1 MIRGSQN
8 SCFSGFPVET
18 LLPYHGEFMI
28 EGEAVITQHLR
39 EKLVAADDIDAALE
53 ESLTTTWDAK
63 VYSWDNSKY
72 PFNEWILNRIRGMGY
87 KLDDLSNLHEAVPLN
102 ETYKVTKQ
110 LCADTNLP
118 EFRRMLNR
126 FVREVIVPQGKLQ
139 LPVAVQRFMN
149 VRIMLPT
156 TPELFFPFHTGLLY
170 GHGIASRSI
179 WMPFVDVTADED
191 RSRSMQILSIKKSRE
206 LIQYAIDNRLNID
219 EMTEVFGTES
229 WQIKAGPGSAC
240 FFTQENIHGS
250 GRPNITGKTRVSMDF
265 RVAEG
270 IYGDYLGRK
279 IPAGYFHLIPD
290 TEAEEEKLL
299 SAQPDREKGFANGK
313 PNIFYVANNTAS
325 TYGIPVH
332 LQRYMLVDYCKKK
345 NLEFDYELF
354 DLEDMTHLP
363 TLRFLVEKRVCN
375 IVMYSIFALPEEEGY
390 RNELLETAVK
400 RGSVIHFVNEDLQ
413 LTSAEDLK
421 TIKKYLEFS
430 KYGKSRLPIGLPLTA
445 SSKLFFD
452 KWAGSLAQYGRRLRK

>member
-1 MIRGSQN
+1 M
-8 SCFSGFPVET
+8 
-18 LLPYHGEFMI
+18 
-28 EGEAVITQHLR
+28 TQHLR
-39 EKLVAADDIDAALE
+39 EKLVGADDIDAALE
-53 ESLTTTWDAK
+53 QSLTTTWDAK
-63 VYSWDNSKY
+63 VYAWDNSKY

-87 KLDDLSNLHEAVPLN
+87 KLDDLSYLHEAVPLN

-139 LPVAVQRFMN
+139 PPVAVQRFMN

-179 WMPFVDVTADED
+179 WMPFCDVTKDED

-206 LIQYAIDNRLNID
+206 LIQYAIDNRLSMD
-219 EMTEVFGTES
+219 EMTEFFGKES

-250 GRPNITGKTRVSMDF
+250 GRPNTSGKTRVSMDF

-279 IPAGYFHLIPD
+279 IPAGYFHLIAD
-290 TEAEEEKLL
+290 TEQEEEDLIA
-299 SAQPDREKGFANGK
+299 AQPAREKAFANGK

-363 TLRFLVEKRVCN
+363 TLRYLVEQRVCN
-375 IVMYSIFALPEEEGY
+375 IVMYSIFALPEEESY

-413 LTSAEDLK
+413 LTSADDLK
-421 TIKKYLEFS
+421 TIKKYLDFS

-452 KWAGSLAQYGRRLRK
+452 KWASSLAQFG

>member
-1 MIRGSQN
+1 
-8 SCFSGFPVET
+8 
-18 LLPYHGEFMI
+18 
-28 EGEAVITQHLR
+28 
-39 EKLVAADDIDAALE
+39 
-53 ESLTTTWDAK
+53 
-63 VYSWDNSKY
+63 
-72 PFNEWILNRIRGMGY
+72 MGY
-87 KLDDLSNLHEAVPLN
+87 KLDDLSYLHESVPLN

-126 FVREVIVPQGKLQ
+126 FVREVIVPQGKLR

-179 WMPFVDVTADED
+179 WMPFCDVTADED

-206 LIQYAIDNRLNID
+206 LIQQAIDKRLSMD
-219 EMTEVFGTES
+219 EMTELFGKES

-250 GRPNITGKTRVSMDF
+250 GRPNTSGKTRVSMDF

-290 TEAEEEKLL
+290 TEQEEERLA
-299 SAQPDREKGFANGK
+299 AQPRRADAFFNGK
-313 PNIFYVANNTAS
+313 NNIFYVANNTAS

-332 LQRYMLVDYCKKK
+332 LQRYMLIDYCNKKK
-345 NLEFDYELF
+345 LEFDYELF
-354 DLEDMTHLP
+354 DLEDMTLLP
-363 TLRFLVEKRVCN
+363 TLRYLVENRECN
-375 IVMYSIFALPEEEGY
+375 IVMYSIFALPEDESY
-390 RNELLETAVK
+390 RNQLLETATK
-400 RGSVIHFVNEDLQ
+400 RGTIIHFVNEDLQ
-413 LTSAEDLK
+413 LANADDLT
-421 TIKKYLEFS
+421 TIKKYLEFA
-430 KYGKSRLPIGLPLTA
+430 KYGKSRLPIGLPLTGA
-445 SSKLFFD
+445 SKLFFD
-452 KWAGSLAQYGRRLRK
+452 KWAGSLAQYG

>member
-1 MIRGSQN
+1 M
-8 SCFSGFPVET
+8 
-18 LLPYHGEFMI
+18 
-28 EGEAVITQHLR
+28 TQHLR

-53 ESLTTTWDAK
+53 DSLTTTWDAK

-72 PFNEWILNRIRGMGY
+72 PFNEWILNRVRGMGY
-87 KLDDLSNLHEAVPLN
+87 KLDDLSYLHQAVPLD

-126 FVREVIVPQGKLQ
+126 FVREVVVPQGKLR

-191 RSRSMQILSIKKSRE
+191 RSRSMQILSIAKSRE
-206 LIQYAIDNRLNID
+206 LIQYAIDNRLRMD
-219 EMTEVFGTES
+219 EMTQVFGKES

-250 GRPNITGKTRVSMDF
+250 GRPNTTGKTRVSMDF
-265 RVAEG
+265 RIAEG

-290 TEAEEEKLL
+290 TEEEEDHE
-299 SAQPDREKGFANGK
+299 SAARLAREKAFDNGK
-313 PNIFYVANNTAS
+313 QNIFYVANNTAS

-332 LQRYMLVDYCKKK
+332 LQRYMLVDYCNKRDLK
-345 NLEFDYELF
+345 FDYELF

-363 TLRFLVEKRVCN
+363 TLWHLVEERDCN
-375 IVMYSIFALPEEEGY
+375 IVMYSIFALPEEEND
-390 RNELLETAVK
+390 RNRMLDTAVK

-413 LTSAEDLK
+413 LTGAEDLK

-445 SSKLFFD
+445 SSKLYFD
-452 KWAGSLAQYGRRLRK
+452 KWAGSLAQYGSLAE

>member
-1 MIRGSQN
+1 M
-8 SCFSGFPVET
+8 
-18 LLPYHGEFMI
+18 
-28 EGEAVITQHLR
+28 TQHLR

-53 ESLTTTWDAK
+53 DSLTTTWDAK

-72 PFNEWILNRIRGMGY
+72 PFNEWILNRVRGMGY
-87 KLDDLSNLHEAVPLN
+87 KLDDLSFLHEAVPLD

-126 FVREVIVPQGKLQ
+126 FVREVVVPQGKLR

-191 RSRSMQILSIKKSRE
+191 RSRSMQILSIAKSRE
-206 LIQYAIDNRLNID
+206 LIQYAIDNRLRMD
-219 EMTEVFGTES
+219 EMTQVFGKES

-250 GRPNITGKTRVSMDF
+250 GRPNTTGKTRVSMDF
-265 RVAEG
+265 RIAEG

-290 TEAEEEKLL
+290 TEEEEDHE
-299 SAQPDREKGFANGK
+299 SAARLAREEAFDNGK
-313 PNIFYVANNTAS
+313 QNIFYVANNTAS

-332 LQRYMLVDYCKKK
+332 LQRYMLVDYCNKRDLK
-345 NLEFDYELF
+345 FDYELF

-363 TLRFLVEKRVCN
+363 TLWHLVEERDCN
-375 IVMYSIFALPEEEGY
+375 IVMYSIFALPEEEND
-390 RNELLETAVK
+390 RNRMLDTAVK

-413 LTSAEDLK
+413 LTGAEDLK

-445 SSKLFFD
+445 SSKLYFD
-452 KWAGSLAQYGRRLRK
+452 KWAGSLAQYGSLAE